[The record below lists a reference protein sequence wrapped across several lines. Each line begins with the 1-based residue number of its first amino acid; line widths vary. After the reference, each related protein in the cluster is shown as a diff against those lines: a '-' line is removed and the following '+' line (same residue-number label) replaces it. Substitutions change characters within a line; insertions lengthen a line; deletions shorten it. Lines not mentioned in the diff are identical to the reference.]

1 MSMSYLLIII
11 IGAVVGFVAG
21 QYLKGSEHGSGIDA
35 LAGALGGGFFVLLSR
50 VVGPAGAAGWFMST
64 IVTVIGAVVTLFIM
78 RQVMIHKQPAPV
90 TRARRR

>member
-1 MSMSYLLIII
+1 MSYLFIVV

-21 QYLKGSEHGSGIDA
+21 QYLKGSEHGSGIDI
-35 LAGALGGGFFVLLSR
+35 LVGAVGGAVFVLLSR
-50 VVGPAGAAGWFMST
+50 VVGPAGAAGYFMST

-78 RQVMIHKQPAPV
+78 RQVMIHKQPTPV